1 MIHAIRL
8 LCFVSYAR
16 FYYYLFVGYFG
27 GLFWWLDV
35 EQKWQMMY
43 IVQYARLT
51 HMWNSDRAREQ
62 RVFLLLCDVGA
73 GRVIR
78 VPIHNTK

>member
-1 MIHAIRL
+1 MHDSIIIYL
-8 LCFVSYAR
+8 LDILVVC
-16 FYYYLFVGYFG
+16 FG
-27 GLFWWLDV
+27 GWMWS
-35 EQKWQMMY
+35 KWQMMY

-73 GRVIR
+73 GRVIC